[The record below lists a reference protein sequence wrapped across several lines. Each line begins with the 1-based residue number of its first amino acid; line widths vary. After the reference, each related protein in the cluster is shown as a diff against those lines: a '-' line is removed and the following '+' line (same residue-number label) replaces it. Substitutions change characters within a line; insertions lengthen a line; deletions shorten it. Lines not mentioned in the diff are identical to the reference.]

1 MKHLAEVEAEMAEWK
16 RKVDDTVSLGWDL
29 ISEIQSE
36 NDYPEDYLKNVND
49 KVELVSRELSRLE
62 IQVPETK
69 RNLSY
74 WLKKAQLRSN
84 LQVLSNVLDQYEA
97 KLSEDS
103 QEMQLYKANLAT
115 HNQSLQHLKTLAKE
129 TLLHPGAVIDPGNT
143 IKSDLYNFCER
154 FEALECQ
161 FSEVKMEEEEQQPN
175 YLQQIDEINPSKSES
190 VTHDAVMKQCSL
202 SVDKDVIVVLRDVPL
217 MEEQLKSD
225 SSLLTRDQTNLLHE
239 MIEQLKKHQDRIE
252 AITLWMQEVS
262 VFLSAEDAP
271 YGDIDNLEIQV
282 KDSDALVEDVDNLKS
297 KMEELNEGGR
307 WLISCTAGEK
317 KKGVDDEMH
326 TRLNGQLQSVND
338 TWDHIASKSKSQNA
352 SLRAALERSVKLQE
366 SLDEIATFV
375 TQLQKDLPEMTPPV
389 KKPTELSQRTFKLL
403 HFKDKIEKKKTLL
416 ESLLV
421 LLESPDDLIAEN
433 VSKISQIRRQ
443 WNDVCQPVIE
453 TYQIMKIASTGKCVP
468 QSTLRFLHETDL
480 QYYLP

>member
-1 MKHLAEVEAEMAEWK
+1 MAEWK
-16 RKVDDTVSLGWDL
+16 SKVDDTVSLGWDL

-129 TLLHPGAVIDPGNT
+129 TLLHPGAVVDPGNT

-161 FSEVKMEEEEQQPN
+161 FSEVKVEEEQPPN

-190 VTHDAVMKQCSL
+190 VTHDAVMKQCS

-262 VFLSAEDAP
+262 MFLSAENAP

-297 KMEELNEGGR
+297 KMEELNKGGR

-317 KKGVDDEMH
+317 KKEVDDEMH

-375 TQLQKDLPEMTPPV
+375 TQLQKVPFIYYV
-389 KKPTELSQRTFKLL
+389 STFIAQNLIFHKNWV
-403 HFKDKIEKKKTLL
+403 FSSKQKD
-416 ESLLV
+416 
-421 LLESPDDLIAEN
+421 
-433 VSKISQIRRQ
+433 
-443 WNDVCQPVIE
+443 
-453 TYQIMKIASTGKCVP
+453 
-468 QSTLRFLHETDL
+468 FLFQHYILTKFS
-480 QYYLP
+480 